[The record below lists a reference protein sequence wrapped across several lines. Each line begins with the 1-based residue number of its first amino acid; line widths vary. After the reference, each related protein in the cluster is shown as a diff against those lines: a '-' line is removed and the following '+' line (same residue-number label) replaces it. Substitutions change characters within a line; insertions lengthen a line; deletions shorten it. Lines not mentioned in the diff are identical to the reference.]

1 MRKLAS
7 FPLLLALIG
16 GSSHAQEATIKG
28 TSDCLAREVKAV
40 APKHM
45 DLDTAAATVLANCD
59 YPRVIEKMLAG
70 LPVPRDF
77 VEKEGR
83 RRYVEVLQR
92 VRELIAKLRAQ

>member
-16 GSSHAQEATIKG
+16 GSLHAQEATIKG

-45 DLDTAAATVLANCD
+45 DLDTATVLANCD

-83 RRYVEVLQR
+83 RRYAEVLLR
-92 VRELIAKLRAQ
+92 VRGLIAKLRAQ